1 MNYDISDDVS
11 MPLSTIIEVTDN
23 VDELTQRSVSP
34 KTILLTDVSRRLNQ
48 RKHLYKQLYAK
59 FIDSRLFVFNSI
71 LSIIVI

>member
-59 FIDSRLFVFNSI
+59 FIDSHLLF
-71 LSIIVI
+71 LIIFYL